1 MKLLTKTTLF
11 FLTIALFVLFVGGIL
26 FYFSF
31 RYMVNREVRRE
42 LIIEM
47 HQVIQRPPQNAF
59 IGIDSV
65 VFDLPVRYQIVPINE
80 IKKAGFEFSDTLFF
94 DNVMSIYQPFRIIN
108 YETAIYGK
116 PVRISISKSLLISDE
131 LIEYV
136 AFVTLFLS
144 VVLLLCI
151 IVFNNYFFSSIWGNF
166 FKTIKVI
173 KDYNI
178 SDTKEIVLPESE
190 IKEFKLLNDGFE
202 KMHQRIKQDY
212 KNLKE
217 FIENISHEIQT
228 PLAIMKTKIDLLQQD
243 ESLNQFQ
250 IDLIQS
256 VSGSASRLS
265 TLNKSMI
272 LLSKID
278 NNQFS
283 IKENVD
289 IVEVVNFHLVNFEDI
304 IQAKQ
309 ISLNKVF
316 TTSLVVLADSN
327 LVSIMLLNLLKN
339 SIYHNYQNG
348 MVEVVVESNSLIIKN
363 SGNKLDIKK
372 EDIFKRFVK
381 SSARP
386 DSLGLG
392 LAIVKK
398 ICDYY
403 QFQVHYTYRDN
414 IHMVTI
420 NFVN

>member
-1 MKLLTKTTLF
+1 LKLLTKTTLF
-11 FLTIALFVLFVGGIL
+11 FLTIALFVLFVGGIV

-47 HQVIQRPPQNAF
+47 HQVIQHPPQNAF
-59 IGIDSV
+59 IGVDSV
-65 VFDLPVRYQIVPINE
+65 VFDLPVRYQIVPIRE

-94 DNVMSIYQPFRIIN
+94 DNVMNIYQPFRIIN
-108 YETAIYGK
+108 YETSIYGK

-151 IVFNNYFFSSIWGNF
+151 IAFNNFFFSSIWGNF
-166 FKTIKVI
+166 FKTIDVI

-190 IKEFKLLNDGFE
+190 IREFKLLNDGFE

-228 PLAIMKTKIDLLQQD
+228 PLAIMKSKIDLLQQD
-243 ESLNQFQ
+243 ESLTQSQ
-250 IDLIQS
+250 IDRIQS
-256 VSGSASRLS
+256 INGSANRLS
-265 TLNKSMI
+265 NLNKSMI

-278 NNQFS
+278 NNQFPV
-283 IKENVD
+283 KEDVD
-289 IVEVVNFHLVNFEDI
+289 IAEIVNFHLDNFEDI
-304 IQAKQ
+304 IQSKQ
-309 ISLNKVF
+309 ISLKKVF
-316 TTSLVVLADSN
+316 TASLFVKADPN
-327 LVSIMLLNLLKN
+327 LISIMLLNLLKN
-339 SIYHNYQNG
+339 SVYHNYPG
-348 MVEVVVESNSLIIKN
+348 GIVEVVVESESLIVRN
-363 SGNKLDIKK
+363 SGNKLDIHE

-381 SSARP
+381 SSSRP

-403 QFQVHYTYRDN
+403 QFQIQYSYKDN
-414 IHMVTI
+414 IHILTI
-420 NFVN
+420 KFV